1 MKWRSLLLALLSL
14 WPLGCRKSEPQEAYS
29 GNSGPAAA
37 APDAW
42 DVRKGG
48 RLVLKLKNKPGP
60 LLSSALLPAGR
71 KPTAHPFLSAEAL
84 DPMEEDNLR
93 RLLDKSRS
101 FDEFFAHLKKSG
113 YTLTPAG
120 S

>member
-1 MKWRSLLLALLSL
+1 MKWRSLLLAFLALG
-14 WPLGCRKSEPQEAYS
+14 PLGCRQSAPQEADS
-29 GNSGPAAA
+29 GTGVPAAA

-60 LLSSALLPAGR
+60 LLSTALLPAGR
-71 KPTAHPFLSAEAL
+71 KPPAHPFLSAEAL

-101 FDEFFAHLKKSG
+101 FDEFFTHLKNSG